1 MKNSEYVQIFKQ
13 HEVFDTEY
21 LNAVAEFA
29 VQFDI
34 DTDDAFKIAKVVTE
48 KKNPSIRVYK
58 NKRGLVAAKRITVN
72 YDGKGYLG
80 GFRGGVDFDFNKNN
94 KCYAVYGLI

>member
-13 HEVFDTEY
+13 YEVFDTEY

-34 DTDDAFKIAKVVTE
+34 ETTDAIKIAHECKTR
-48 KKNPSIRVYK
+48 KNASIRVYK
-58 NKRGLVAAKRITVN
+58 NKRGLVAAKRITVS

-80 GFRGGVDFDFNKNN
+80 SFRSGVDFNFNDNN
-94 KCYAVYGLI
+94 KCYAVYGL